1 MEVQA
6 ADPTQQKS
14 CGTEHIIRKE
24 DRQSSNGPPS
34 AGPSY
39 LHGWRLHVTTLGIV
53 LSLFIVNLEV
63 TIVSTSLVD
72 ITNDLEGFD
81 RTSWIVTGYLITFTA
96 FMITWAKL
104 SDIFGRKQTIITS
117 VFIFVGFSA
126 GCGGSRTLDQLRGIG
141 AAGTY
146 SMAALITYEMVLKS
160 KLPVYGGINSVAVAL
175 ATLMGPVFGGLINN
189 NGSWSLPVG
198 ALVTFTLFLGMPSSF
213 PDPAGTSPNE
223 KKKFPFVSRVS
234 LAKLEVLGA
243 GLLLSGSLLLATAL
257 LEASN
262 RFSWSSGGT
271 ISLLV
276 VSGLS
281 WICFF
286 LWEWYITGRD
296 GKQEPVFPWR
306 FVHDRSFMGMLITT
320 FLVGVPF
327 NAVIMILPQ
336 RFQTTSGASPLAAG
350 IRLLPYTFGAAL
362 GAVFANVIGSKRRI
376 AVIYILFLG
385 ALLQLLG
392 LVLLSTLPATRDLP
406 GKAYGFETLAGV
418 GVGVTFGI
426 LVLATPYVASPRD
439 LGESCHNERILALMD
454 NVYFHQPYFL
464 TVATGAIIQFRLLGG
479 LIGLSFASNV
489 MNGYLK
495 THLTEILSSDA
506 LAALLKTT
514 KVLATFAPD
523 VREKVIEV
531 FAQSYD
537 LQYTL
542 MIAFAAAQFPAAAM
556 LWKKKEQIKA
566 G

>member
-1 MEVQA
+1 MEIQA
-6 ADPTQQKS
+6 ADSTQQKAV
-14 CGTEHIIRKE
+14 GTGHIIGKE
-24 DRQSSNGPPS
+24 DRQSSTGPPPT
-34 AGPSY
+34 AEPSY

-72 ITNDLEGFD
+72 ITNDLQGFD
-81 RTSWIVTGYLITFTA
+81 RTSWIVTGYLITFSA
-96 FMITWAKL
+96 FIITWAKL
-104 SDIFGRKQTIITS
+104 SDIFGRKQTIITNI
-117 VFIFVGFSA
+117 FIFVGFSA
-126 GCGGSRTLDQLRGIG
+126 GCGGSRTLDQLIVCRTFQGIG

-146 SMAALITYEMVLKS
+146 SMAALITFEMVPKS
-160 KLPVYGGINSVAVAL
+160 KLPVYGGLNAVAVAL

-198 ALVTFTLFLGMPSSF
+198 ALVTFALFLGMPSSF
-213 PDPAGTSPNE
+213 PIPAGTSPNE

-234 LAKLEVLGA
+234 LAKLDLLGA

-286 LWEWYITGRD
+286 LWEWYITGQN

-327 NAVIMILPQ
+327 NAIIVILPQ
-336 RFQTTSGASPLAAG
+336 RFQTTSGASPLSAG

-418 GVGVTFGI
+418 GVGVTFAI

-439 LGESCHNERILALMD
+439 LA
-454 NVYFHQPYFL
+454 
-464 TVATGAIIQFRLLGG
+464 VATGAIIQFRFLGG
-479 LIGLSFASNV
+479 LIGLSIASNV

-523 VREKVIEV
+523 VQEKVIEV